1 MRVARKNRRKM
12 WYKTYIESQP
22 IYILDDDGQ
31 KIVAETIDGV
41 DYYLEEGQT
50 EPSYSNL
57 IPFEGTIFLGGG
69 NVKLTAFGL
78 NLGEY
83 EGLLILPTTTSP
95 IDEKSLIW
103 LDNEPREGQ
112 EADYVVERKS
122 IALNST
128 SFLLKKVVNYGDN
141 ED

>member
-1 MRVARKNRRKM
+1 MRQARKNRRKM

-22 IYILDDDGQ
+22 IYILDENDE
-31 KIVAETIDGV
+31 KIIAETIDGV

-50 EPSYSNL
+50 EPTYSEAVS
-57 IPFEGTIFLGGG
+57 FEGTILLGGG
-69 NVKLTAFGL
+69 NVQLTSYGI

-83 EGLLILPTTTSP
+83 EGLMVLPTISSP

-112 EADYVVERKS
+112 EADYVVARKS

-128 SFLLKKVVNYGDN
+128 SFLLKKVVKNENN